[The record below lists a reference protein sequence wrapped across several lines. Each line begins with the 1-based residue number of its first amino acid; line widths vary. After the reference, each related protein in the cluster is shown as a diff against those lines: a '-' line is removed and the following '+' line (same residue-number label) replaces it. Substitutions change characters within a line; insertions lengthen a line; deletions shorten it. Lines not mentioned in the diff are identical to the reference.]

1 MGTRLGMR
9 FRAGL
14 LGPQE
19 LARPRLAESPEEFIQ
34 RHHLEDAVRVARELA
49 AKHFG
54 DRFTT
59 FRCILHVEDWFEHL
73 EVEVGTSVG
82 RDEWLGMRRAYLD
95 AFELACPDVDWD
107 RFQLSVW

>member
-14 LGPQE
+14 LGPRE

-34 RHHLEDAVRVARELA
+34 WHHLEDAVRVARELA
-49 AKHFG
+49 VEHFG
-54 DRFTT
+54 DRFTSFT
-59 FRCILHVEDWFEHL
+59 CKLHVEDWYEHL
-73 EVEVGTSVG
+73 EVEVGTSVALAK
-82 RDEWLGMRRAYLD
+82 WLEMRRAYLN
-95 AFELACPDVDWD
+95 AFELACPDVSWD